1 MNTENFNPTELC
13 SRKLW
18 EFISESAEIDTDSPA
33 LVQAV
38 EELATRR
45 QYMEKLLASERLA
58 ALVPGTRDN

>member
-18 EFISESAEIDTDSPA
+18 EFISEAADADAESPA

-58 ALVPGTRDN
+58 ALVPDARDH

>member
-1 MNTENFNPTELC
+1 MNMENFNPTELC

-58 ALVPGTRDN
+58 ALVPSTRDN